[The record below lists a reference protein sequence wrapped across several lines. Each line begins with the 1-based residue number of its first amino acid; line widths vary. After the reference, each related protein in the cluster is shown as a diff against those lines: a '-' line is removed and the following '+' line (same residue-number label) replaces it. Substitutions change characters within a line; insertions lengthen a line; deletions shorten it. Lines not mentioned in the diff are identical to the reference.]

1 MKKREIIDSIK
12 ERIVF
17 LRSKVPIDTTYQN
30 GEDLIVDSMNGVPGA
45 RSTLL
50 ERCQSKLES
59 LKEAETHYRI
69 LQSWGGSCPR
79 YFWGA
84 PSFYSKDRPQQIEDT
99 KHLIILVKVYES
111 LRTPESIN
119 IVDEDGKT
127 ALHLAADKDMKEVC
141 ELLIPLMDSEAI
153 NAVTKDGKTALYVA
167 VNKGMKEVCELLIP
181 LMSSDAINAVTKD
194 GKTALYIAA
203 EKGMKEV
210 CELLKGLIIDKLSV
224 GQDDAEEAKD
234 GEYKTVIDND
244 KGHLELS
251 LVGEDSSAN

>member
-153 NAVTKDGKTALYVA
+153 NAVTKDGKTALY
-167 VNKGMKEVCELLIP
+167 
-181 LMSSDAINAVTKD
+181 
-194 GKTALYIAA
+194 IAA